1 MLRIEE
7 LRTKELR
14 TNAVVQ
20 VCKFTVK
27 RRRSCKTRGTYR
39 QLQLGLQR
47 EDQFNDALHIM
58 FKTDI

>member
-27 RRRSCKTRGTYR
+27 RRRTGKTRGADR
-39 QLQLGLQR
+39 ELQPGLQR
-47 EDQFNDALHIM
+47 EYQCNDALRSM